1 MFDSRRMK
9 GRNHWIAEILPI
21 FLALLCVS
29 LVMQSLADH
38 KYVLKEL
45 NYLSAPYYDP
55 KGIAKAAVYLISY
68 AASIGF
74 ILLVTIQRSRVLWAI
89 FVAYILTSYIV
100 DASSQFI
107 VSRSGFTQFQYA
119 LFLNEADNAKNLVVF
134 WSEISMGLLA
144 GGVLFAI
151 LFGLRTF
158 ARTKVSPRWLLAV
171 PVFFLPVIV
180 AKLGV
185 HYVTYASYPAPVKL
199 PLIIANYHLTTVEQP
214 PRVLAADV
222 LPGQSKTDNLVLIVD
237 ESISGTHLTI
247 NGYDRNTTP
256 DLEEFVRRGAIANYG
271 VVNSTANCSA
281 LSNLTLRIGL
291 SSETEGAAT
300 NFVAVRRSLPT
311 IYQYAKRAGYK
322 TWLIDAQVKEGT
334 LTNHLTYDD
343 LKYVDEYF
351 TNSSRIEDDQRDL
364 TGLEKL
370 KTVLK
375 QDAAKKKLIVFVKDG
390 AHWPYLWRF
399 PRDKAIFSPVQ
410 STEYEPRTIENKEKL
425 LNTYGN
431 VVRYAVNDFL
441 KRYLTEVNLNNVIT
455 FYTSDH
461 GQTFLEADAKDTLTH
476 CSSFYDPASSQVAVP
491 LLVIESSPSKR
502 YAPEPGK
509 IYSQHQIFPSMLA
522 EMGYSDGTVG
532 RYGNTL
538 LQGYPPNHQRWFYW
552 SMEGDRSLYKPKA
565 SSSAR

>member
-1 MFDSRRMK
+1 
-9 GRNHWIAEILPI
+9 
-21 FLALLCVS
+21 
-29 LVMQSLADH
+29 
-38 KYVLKEL
+38 
-45 NYLSAPYYDP
+45 
-55 KGIAKAAVYLISY
+55 
-68 AASIGF
+68 
-74 ILLVTIQRSRVLWAI
+74 
-89 FVAYILTSYIV
+89 
-100 DASSQFI
+100 
-107 VSRSGFTQFQYA
+107 
-119 LFLNEADNAKNLVVF
+119 
-134 WSEISMGLLA
+134 
-144 GGVLFAI
+144 
-151 LFGLRTF
+151 
-158 ARTKVSPRWLLAV
+158 
-171 PVFFLPVIV
+171 
-180 AKLGV
+180 
-185 HYVTYASYPAPVKL
+185 
-199 PLIIANYHLTTVEQP
+199 
-214 PRVLAADV
+214 LAADV
-222 LPGQSKTDNLVLIVD
+222 LPGQSKTDNLVLIID

-256 DLEEFVRRGAIANYG
+256 DLEEFVRRGAISNYG

-291 SSETEGAAT
+291 SSETKGAAT
-300 NFVAVRRSLPT
+300 DFVALRRSLPT

-334 LTNHLTYDD
+334 MTNHLTYDD

-351 TNSSRIEDDQRDL
+351 TNSSRIEDDKRDL
-364 TGLEKL
+364 KGLEKL
-370 KTVLK
+370 NTILQ

-399 PRDKAIFSPVQ
+399 PRDKEIFSPVQ

-441 KRYLTEVNLNNVIT
+441 KRYLTEVNLNNAIT

-476 CSSFYDPASSQVAVP
+476 CSSFYDPASSQVTVP

-502 YAPEPGK
+502 YVPEAGK
-509 IYSQHQIFPSMLA
+509 LYSQHQIFPSMLA
-522 EMGYSDGTVG
+522 EMGYSDDTVG

-552 SMEGDRSLYKPKA
+552 SMEGDRSLYKPKG
-565 SSSAR
+565 SSSGAAPAK